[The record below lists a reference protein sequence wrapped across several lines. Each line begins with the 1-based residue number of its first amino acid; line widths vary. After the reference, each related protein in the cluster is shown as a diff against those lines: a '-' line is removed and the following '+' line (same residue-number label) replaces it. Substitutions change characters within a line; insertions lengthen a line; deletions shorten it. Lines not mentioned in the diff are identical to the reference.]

1 MKKFLA
7 ALAVVFIAS
16 AAAFARAGD
25 DQEFIIKA
33 GIQPQG
39 TMNVLG
45 SGQNTNVGVS
55 AGFEYFQY
63 FGNIFAAGAGAVY
76 DMPRE
81 FKNGDEAKGS
91 VSFLPIYVGA
101 KLRTPLY
108 GLADNYAF
116 LSGRLGYSAFMNN
129 SADWIRSSAGGLY
142 YAAGIGVS
150 ISYFVAEALY
160 GVNSLSY
167 TAAGTNKSYDEKYSV
182 ITLYV
187 GFKFE

>member
-7 ALAVVFIAS
+7 ALAVIFIAS
-16 AAAFARAGD
+16 AAAFAQAGD
-25 DQEFIIKA
+25 DQEFIVKV
-33 GIQPQG
+33 GFQPQG
-39 TMNVLG
+39 MMNVLG
-45 SGQNTNVGVS
+45 AGQNTNVGVS

-81 FKNGDEAKGS
+81 FKNGDQAKGS

-101 KLRTPLY
+101 KIRTPLY

-129 SADWIRSSAGGLY
+129 SADWIQSSDGGLY
-142 YAAGIGVS
+142 YAVGMGVS
-150 ISYFVAEALY
+150 ISYFVAEAVY
-160 GVNSLSY
+160 GINNLSY
-167 TAAGTNKSYDEKYSV
+167 TAAGTHKSYDENYSV
-182 ITLYV
+182 LTIYV